1 MRRAFDARLPM
12 LLLACLMPS
21 ACGTAVVRQSS
32 EVSLVRK
39 GLAATNVGPAKSINC
54 PSDVAMKVGK
64 TLDCHVKL
72 ARGGTATLTLKIDK
86 VNGDTGHMTIVAAKQ
101 P

>member
-1 MRRAFDARLPM
+1 MRRPFVARLPM
-12 LLLACLMPS
+12 LLLACLLLS
-21 ACGTAVVRQSS
+21 ACATAVVRQSS

-64 TLDCHVKL
+64 TLDCHVRL
-72 ARGGTATLTLKIDK
+72 ARGGTATLTLKIDT
-86 VNGDTGHMTIVAAKQ
+86 VNGDNGHMTIVGAKQ